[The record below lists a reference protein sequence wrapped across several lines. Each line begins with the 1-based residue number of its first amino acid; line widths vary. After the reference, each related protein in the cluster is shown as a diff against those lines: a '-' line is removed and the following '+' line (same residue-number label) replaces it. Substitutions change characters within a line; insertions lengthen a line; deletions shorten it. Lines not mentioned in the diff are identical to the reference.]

1 MKTRSIKLPIDTT
14 LTLHNA
20 YGKPRACYAIKAG
33 EITEVAIPLRR
44 EYYTD
49 ETGKIY
55 YIYDGVGV
63 LETFD
68 LPLPDFALD
77 ETFID
82 GFDNFLA
89 SGKSETHQAIYSQI
103 LAVMDNY
110 PIIADKRIFKIE
122 NEILKRL
129 ANVI

>member
-1 MKTRSIKLPIDTT
+1 MKTRQIKLKDDVK
-14 LTLHNA
+14 LTLYNA
-20 YGKPRACYAIKAG
+20 YGKPRASYAIKAG

-55 YIYDGVGV
+55 HIYDGVGV

-77 ETFID
+77 EAFID

-89 SGKSETHQAIYSQI
+89 TGNSPTHQAIYSQI
-103 LAVMDNY
+103 LAVMDNA
-110 PIIADKRIFKIE
+110 PIIEDKRIFRIE